1 MRAVEAVGLRQR
13 FGTRTVLGPLDPGG
27 PVVPLRYAEPADEYR
42 ALRGGAGLVDRS
54 SGGRLEIAGADRVRF
69 LNAYVTCDLKV
80 LAPGAGAY
88 GFATSPQGRI
98 LTDFTLLAF
107 EDRLWLE
114 LPAGQARPLADH
126 LRKFIIADRVEIREL
141 AEVVPFALAGP
152 GAEAVLGTASSATS
166 VLSTALN
173 QESAPAAA
181 LAQPSASG
189 AGQALP
195 AAPYAHARIAVSG
208 FELTAQRTSRLGEPG
223 FILWVPADAAAAV
236 TAALLARPGAVPVGY
251 EALETVRVEAGVPRF
266 GRDFGGGGGGV
277 GQGKAGAALGGVA
290 GQGAGAGP
298 RAEAGGSAPGPLSF
312 PQETGVEEA
321 VSYTKGCY
329 LGQEVVARIHYRGG
343 VQKGLRGLV
352 FPGAAP
358 PAGTPLLFE
367 GREAGVATSVVASP
381 ALGLPAGLA
390 ILHRRAAAAGTRLDW
405 TSGGASGQAEVR
417 DLPLVP

>member
-1 MRAVEAVGLRQR
+1 MTASTPASAAPSPTSRLEP
-13 FGTRTVLGPLDPGG
+13 VLGPLDPGG
-27 PVVPLRYAEPADEYR
+27 PEVPLHYSEPAEEYR

-69 LNAYVTCDLKV
+69 LNAYVTCDVKA

-98 LTDFTLLAF
+98 LTDFSLLAF

-141 AEVVPFALAGP
+141 AEMVPLALAGP
-152 GAEAVLGTASSATS
+152 GAQAALRAAVTQKSALRAAVTQESALGAA
-166 VLSTALN
+166 VN
-173 QESAPAAA
+173 QESALGATP
-181 LAQPSASG
+181 LPLSG
-189 AGQALP
+189 APGADATLP
-195 AAPYAHARIAVSG
+195 AAPYTHARIAVAG
-208 FELTAQRTSRLGEPG
+208 VELTVQRTPRLGEPG
-223 FILWVPADAAAAV
+223 FILWVPADAVSAV
-236 TAALLARPGAVPVGY
+236 SAALLALPGVVPVGY
-251 EALETVRVEAGVPRF
+251 EALEMVRVEAGVPRF
-266 GRDFGGGGGGV
+266 GRDFGGGGGG
-277 GQGKAGAALGGVA
+277 G
-290 GQGAGAGP
+290 
-298 RAEAGGSAPGPLSF
+298 GGSAPGPLSF

-352 FPGAAP
+352 FPGSAP
-358 PAGTPLLFE
+358 PPGTPLLFE

-381 ALGLPAGLA
+381 ALGLHAGLA

-417 DLPLVP
+417 NLPLAR